1 MSEEDIFSLGEGDGK
16 VFFRLE
22 DGHLVVESEEDA
34 DLLESGLISWT
45 SDGYMEPKN
54 IQKDG
59 RLSYRLTPFGREHIN
74 DIIKVRG
81 EKQ

>member
-1 MSEEDIFSLGEGDGK
+1 MSEEDIPIFS
-16 VFFRLE
+16 FRLE
-22 DGHLVVESEEDA
+22 DGHLVVDSEEDA
-34 DLLESGLISWT
+34 DLLESALIGWV

-54 IQKDG
+54 IVEGG
-59 RLSYRLTPFGREHIN
+59 RLSYRLTPFGKEHIN